1 MVLPFMDRFPDGTP
15 TYFEEKLNA
24 TSSLE
29 NFYGKPIEELKG
41 ICEHIVVDAV
51 HMDVLPKLTT
61 IREDANNRWKPGMHV
76 HGYYHNRTKHMRK
89 IFDGTCVSIQRISIT
104 CVWNEI
110 GQQENWEIKVNGRKL
125 CYYES
130 VELIHNDGLT
140 LDQFKDFFRKKTP
153 INNWKIIHF
162 TNLKY

>member
-1 MVLPFMDRFPDGTP
+1 MVLPFMDKFPDGTP

-41 ICEHIVVDAV
+41 VCEHIVVDAV

-61 IREDANNRWKPGMHV
+61 IREDANDRWKAGMHV

-89 IFDGTCVSIQRISIT
+89 IFDGTCVSTQKISIT
-104 CVWNEI
+104 CTWNKKWEQEVWAI
-110 GQQENWEIKVNGRKL
+110 TVNGRL
-125 CYYES
+125 LGYNES
-130 VELIHNDGLT
+130 IELIMNDGLT
-140 LDQFKDFFRKKTP
+140 VDQFKDYFRKKCP
-153 INNWKIIHF
+153 IINWKIIHF
-162 TNLKY
+162 TKLRY